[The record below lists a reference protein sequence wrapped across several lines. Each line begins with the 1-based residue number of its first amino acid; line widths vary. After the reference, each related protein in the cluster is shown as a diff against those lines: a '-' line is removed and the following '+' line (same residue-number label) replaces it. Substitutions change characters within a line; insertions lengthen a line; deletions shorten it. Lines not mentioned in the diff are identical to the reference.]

1 MVVCLCQGVS
11 EKQVREAIVNGATS
25 RKKVTSACGAGA
37 GCGGCHGSIR
47 DIIRE
52 HRAAEARAAEAR
64 AAQAKAGVEPAC
76 ATREPRTT
84 DPTGFCSPV
93 AALG

>member
-25 RKKVTSACGAGA
+25 RKKVTRACGAGA

-47 DIIRE
+47 EIIRE
-52 HRAAEARAAEAR
+52 HRAAAD
-64 AAQAKAGVEPAC
+64 AKAGVESAC
-76 ATREPRTT
+76 ATREPHTS
-84 DPTGFCSPV
+84 DSPGFCTPV
-93 AALG
+93 AALA